1 MAPLS
6 PARGLRLVHLRRDL
20 RGGGRDG
27 QTPAHGFRIA
37 QAKGLTTSCTFDAGV
52 WTLHVASKS
61 GKPLRMLLGDK
72 LFVGVARSKNDP
84 PGGALTFN
92 YHQG

>member
-1 MAPLS
+1 
-6 PARGLRLVHLRRDL
+6 
-20 RGGGRDG
+20 
-27 QTPAHGFRIA
+27 
-37 QAKGLTTSCTFDAGV
+37 
-52 WTLHVASKS
+52 
-61 GKPLRMLLGDK
+61 MLLGDK